1 MFYFQNF
8 NGFEPDTICLSKVF
22 GGGKSSI
29 SAVVVNENV
38 YNKAYGKLNDTF
50 LHTTTFNGFAEE
62 SITAL
67 EALNIFSEEKFKNQ
81 VKKLSETLKI
91 KLNNLKLKHED
102 KIEKIKGN
110 GILNGI
116 VFKSYLSNLGNLVE
130 KFPLSIIS
138 NKSFFLKKLTATA
151 VSSELYQKHN
161 ILTQIN
167 DSSNSNHLS
176 VSPALIMDQ
185 NNIDYFFDSLDEVL
199 LSGVNIKSFE
209 IILDFVKSKI

>member
-1 MFYFQNF
+1 M
-8 NGFEPDTICLSKVF
+8 
-22 GGGKSSI
+22 
-29 SAVVVNENV
+29 
-38 YNKAYGKLNDTF
+38 
-50 LHTTTFNGFAEE
+50 
-62 SITAL
+62 
-67 EALNIFSEEKFKNQ
+67 
-81 VKKLSETLKI
+81 
-91 KLNNLKLKHED
+91 
-102 KIEKIKGN
+102 
-110 GILNGI
+110 NGI